1 MAEVAT
7 IARPY
12 AEAAFKAADA
22 KGQLGEWSGTLKS
35 LAGLAAND
43 EVAAVISNP
52 KVSGA
57 QVVDLFGSLLKGGLS
72 GEAKTFVQLLVDN
85 NRVVALEQV
94 SRQFEQLKNARET
107 TLDAKVTSAF
117 ALDESQLK
125 ALCADL
131 EKKFGNKI
139 KATVVIDQEL
149 IGGVKVQVGDT
160 VIDSSVKAKLE
171 SLRNGLKS

>member
-12 AEAAFKAADA
+12 AEAAFKAADE
-22 KGQLGEWSGTLKS
+22 KGLLGEWSGTLKS
-35 LAGLAAND
+35 LAALAAND
-43 EVAAVISNP
+43 EVAAIISNP
-52 KVSGA
+52 KVTGA
-57 QVVDLFGSLLKGGLS
+57 QVVDLFGSLMKGGLT

-85 NRVVALEQV
+85 NRVAALPQV
-94 SRQFEQLKNARET
+94 SQQFEQLKNVRES

-117 ALDESQLK
+117 ALDEAQLK
-125 ALCADL
+125 TLSADL
-131 EKKFGNKI
+131 EKKFGSKI
-139 KATVVIDQEL
+139 KAVVSIDPEL

-160 VIDSSVKAKLE
+160 VIDSSVKAKLD